1 VDGDYVVAVPSRD
14 MLLITG
20 SRNKEGVQ
28 KISELAIKTV
38 AEAPYHLTS
47 DLFIRKDGK
56 YMKYKNEN
64 H

>member
-1 VDGDYVVAVPSRD
+1 

-20 SRNKEGVQ
+20 SRTKEGVQ